1 MTACQASSIRRF
13 LPSPSA
19 ALLSSVSARLV
30 STSSSNR
37 LSAARLVC
45 TFPTRAVLTGAS
57 ALDQCRA
64 RVRARSRRRSDTRN
78 YRTTGLQ
85 SIELAVTTRCCPP
98 AFSEPVVRRAPHF
111 ASHDAPNRLFV
122 TYHCRPGAAGHCYVS
137 LADRWRSSMLKASHD
152 FEQVVIRRY
161 EGHVTRPC
169 SHPKELASCSCHLA
183 KP

>member
-1 MTACQASSIRRF
+1 MQSRAFRRFSAAAGLVTACQASSIRRF

-85 SIELAVTTRCCPP
+85 SIELAVTTPSGRCDFRKAAGQVPRDSTSF
-98 AFSEPVVRRAPHF
+98 AAPKL
-111 ASHDAPNRLFV
+111 PFV
-122 TYHCRPGAAGHCYVS
+122 TSR
-137 LADRWRSSMLKASHD
+137 
-152 FEQVVIRRY
+152 
-161 EGHVTRPC
+161 TRPEAGIQ
-169 SHPKELASCSCHLA
+169 SDPAVHSQASALLWNPPDARLRHLGLTGHF
-183 KP
+183 

>member
-1 MTACQASSIRRF
+1 MQSRAFRRFSAAAGLVTACQASSIRRF

-85 SIELAVTTRCCPP
+85 SIELAVTTQCGHRRQRK
-98 AFSEPVVRRAPHF
+98 ADIHRFSIVVCALEGACVSARSEAVTDRHIGA
-111 ASHDAPNRLFV
+111 DAP
-122 TYHCRPGAAGHCYVS
+122 
-137 LADRWRSSMLKASHD
+137 DRG
-152 FEQVVIRRY
+152 RRRMPIPS
-161 EGHVTRPC
+161 VAPVLRAQTCPV
-169 SHPKELASCSCHLA
+169 AQ
-183 KP
+183 

>member
-1 MTACQASSIRRF
+1 MQSRAFRRFSAAAGLVTACQASSIRRF

-85 SIELAVTTRCCPP
+85 SIELAVTTQTGHPDFPEAAAEARGPSVSFAATRLPFVTSRLRPSPAVRTKKTPSVRAPGPVRNLPHDQREQLGRCC
-98 AFSEPVVRRAPHF
+98 R
-111 ASHDAPNRLFV
+111 
-122 TYHCRPGAAGHCYVS
+122 
-137 LADRWRSSMLKASHD
+137 
-152 FEQVVIRRY
+152 
-161 EGHVTRPC
+161 
-169 SHPKELASCSCHLA
+169 
-183 KP
+183 

>member
-1 MTACQASSIRRF
+1 MQSRAFRRFSAAPAGLVTACQASSIRRF
-13 LPSPSA
+13 LPSASA

-30 STSSSNR
+30 SATCSNR

-85 SIELAVTTRCCPP
+85 SIELAVTTPSSRCFLTT
-98 AFSEPVVRRAPHF
+98 AVVQ
-111 ASHDAPNRLFV
+111 
-122 TYHCRPGAAGHCYVS
+122 
-137 LADRWRSSMLKASHD
+137 SMN
-152 FEQVVIRRY
+152 
-161 EGHVTRPC
+161 P
-169 SHPKELASCSCHLA
+169 LASRDFKRQAPWNEGLGVLA
-183 KP
+183 KRTITIPIVHQSSPE